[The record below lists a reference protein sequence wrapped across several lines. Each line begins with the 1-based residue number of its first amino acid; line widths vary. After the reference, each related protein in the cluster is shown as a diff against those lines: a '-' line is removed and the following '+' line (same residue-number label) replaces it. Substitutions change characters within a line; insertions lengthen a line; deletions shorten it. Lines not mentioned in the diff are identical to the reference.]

1 MALRTFLTSYQGTLM
16 DYKDKMKKHVDQFY
30 EDTIAASPEMR
41 KHAENESKN
50 KASNPNTTPLSTLN
64 TCLLQ
69 TKSTLDAFLRI
80 QEDQTTQIQHN
91 ILDNLRVYEDHYS
104 SFNHEMITKAQ
115 EMWDLMHTERTN
127 MLWSKEEYI
136 NSMHSYKQIAK
147 MIQTF

>member
-1 MALRTFLTSYQGTLM
+1 M
-16 DYKDKMKKHVDQFY
+16 DYKDNMKKHVDQFY
-30 EDTIAASPEMR
+30 EDIIATSPEMW

-50 KASNPNTTPLSTLN
+50 KASNPNTTTLSTLN

-69 TKSTLDAFLRI
+69 TKSTLDAFLRT

-91 ILDNLRVYEDHYS
+91 ILNNLRVYEDHYS
-104 SFNHEMITKAQ
+104 SFNFEMITKAQ

-136 NSMHSYKQIAK
+136 NSMHSYK
-147 MIQTF
+147 